1 VRVIGVTG
9 RNLAVPAGEEGGEQ
23 EGGMA
28 KGRRSLIEFLNP
40 DTTIREK
47 WEVRGNPEITFNR
60 KRMRRS

>member
-1 VRVIGVTG
+1 
-9 RNLAVPAGEEGGEQ
+9 
-23 EGGMA
+23 MA

-40 DTTIREK
+40 DTTIRGK